1 MASLNRPLHLIIII
15 NVTKTFSE
23 ASIVNNFFLK
33 KHLKSKKIEMLSS
46 EDQSNHL
53 KSSFTTSTSKGLT
66 LMLRTIGVLAKSII
80 SSTKNTYLTT
90 RIAVFSNIRNLSKST
105 RRIPEMMPKE

>member
-46 EDQSNHL
+46 EDQSNH
-53 KSSFTTSTSKGLT
+53 
-66 LMLRTIGVLAKSII
+66 
-80 SSTKNTYLTT
+80 
-90 RIAVFSNIRNLSKST
+90 
-105 RRIPEMMPKE
+105 